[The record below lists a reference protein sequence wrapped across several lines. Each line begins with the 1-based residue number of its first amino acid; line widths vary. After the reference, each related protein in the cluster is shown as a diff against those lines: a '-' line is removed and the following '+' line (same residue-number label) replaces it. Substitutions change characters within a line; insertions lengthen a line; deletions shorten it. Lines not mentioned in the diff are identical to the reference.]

1 MRQRHIVLFDLTR
14 TSNRTC
20 QLSTGGRLIRHLF
33 SGFSLRMWVTTV
45 FHLQHSA
52 ELRNVRLFY
61 CSFISFLVNFVAYVA
76 HIRSI
81 DVIHYDPRHN
91 VGHGKDSYF
100 IRTFNCCGHLIIGAC
115 ECQLTELINKTID
128 QLLHK
133 YHELVDNKRIAS
145 LQGREWTFSLLFFK
159 LTEERAS
166 IEATG
171 YELKFRLIGGKGQI
185 DYGLRILLR
194 MAFLRLESSSYF
206 ISSNALRYVLPQD
219 PSVIQSHYST
229 NHKLKSSSERVHDLL
244 TNMSSNF
251 ICYFWC
257 PHLDYYI

>member
-61 CSFISFLVNFVAYVA
+61 CAFISFLVNFVAYVA

-145 LQGREWTFSLLFFK
+145 LQLRREGVDVFSFILQINRGACVDRGNRIRIEIPINRRKRSDRLRFK
-159 LTEERAS
+159 
-166 IEATG
+166 
-171 YELKFRLIGGKGQI
+171 
-185 DYGLRILLR
+185 
-194 MAFLRLESSSYF
+194 
-206 ISSNALRYVLPQD
+206 D
-219 PSVIQSHYST
+219 PS
-229 NHKLKSSSERVHDLL
+229 
-244 TNMSSNF
+244 
-251 ICYFWC
+251 
-257 PHLDYYI
+257 